1 MPGKIYLVGAGPGD
15 PALLTLKGRRCL
27 EQADVVVYDY
37 LANPRLLDFTPPRS
51 ERLLVGKHGGGERVD
66 QEHINHLLVARALQG
81 KVVVRLKGGDPFIFG
96 RGAEEALAAR
106 QAGVDYE
113 VVPGVTSAIAVPA
126 YAGIPLTHRDLASG
140 VSFIAGYE
148 DPSKNEPAVRWG
160 PLAGSGTTLVIL
172 MTQRQL
178 AGNMDKLIAGGL
190 DPDTPAAVVAWGTR
204 AAQRTVVGTA
214 ATLAGHA
221 ADAGIEPPA
230 IAIVG
235 EVVRL
240 REHLEWFE
248 RRPLFGT
255 RIVITRPRQQAADF
269 ADRLEALGA
278 EIVPFPTIETVTVPS
293 TDALDDVLR
302 RAADFDWVVF
312 TSANGVRVFFDRLRQ
327 VSADI
332 RDWHGARFAAIGPQT
347 ARALEA
353 CCVRVDAVPDEF
365 RAEGVIELLG
375 RYDLTGRRVLLPRAA
390 GARQILPEKLRALG
404 ATVEEVITYSAVR
417 PDVDT
422 SELRTLLGQGR
433 IDLITFTS
441 SSTVDNF
448 VALLGGDVRQ
458 LVGRT
463 IIGCIG
469 PITAETVRRHGWDAH
484 VQPPTYTIPAFVEA
498 IVRHFTAVR
507 SRRP

>member
-1 MPGKIYLVGAGPGD
+1 MPGKIFLVGAGPGD

-27 EQADVVVYDY
+27 EQAEVVVYDY
-37 LANPRLLDFTPPRS
+37 LANPRLLDFTPPQC
-51 ERLLVGKHGGGERVD
+51 ERFLVGKHGGGQRVE
-66 QEHINHLLVARALQG
+66 QEDINRLLIDRALQG
-81 KVVVRLKGGDPFIFG
+81 KLVVRLKGGDPFIFG

-106 QAGVDYE
+106 RAGIDYE

-140 VSFIAGYE
+140 VCFVAGYE
-148 DPSKNEPAVRWG
+148 YPSKNEPAVRWG
-160 PLAGSGTTLVIL
+160 ALAATGTTLVIL

-178 AGNMDKLIAGGL
+178 ASNMEKLIAGGL
-190 DPDTPAAVVAWGTR
+190 DPNTPAAVVVWGTR
-204 AAQRTVVGTA
+204 AAQRTVVGPA
-214 ATLAGHA
+214 ATIADQAAEAGV
-221 ADAGIEPPA
+221 EPPA

-235 EVVRL
+235 DVVRL

-248 RRPLFGT
+248 RRPLFGA

-269 ADRLEALGA
+269 ADQLEALGA
-278 EIVPFPTIETVTVPS
+278 EIVPFPTIETVTVPAA
-293 TDALDDVLR
+293 DALDDAIR

-327 VSADI
+327 LAADI
-332 RDWHGARFAAIGPQT
+332 RAWHRARFAAIGPQT

-365 RAEGVIELLG
+365 RAEGVIEVLG
-375 RYDLTGRRVLLPRAA
+375 RLDLAGRHVLLPRAA

-404 ATVEEVITYSAVR
+404 AVVEEVITYSAVR
-417 PDVDT
+417 PDIDT
-422 SELRTLLGQGR
+422 SELRTLLTHGR

-448 VALLGGDVRQ
+448 VALLGADVRD

-463 IIGCIG
+463 TIGCIG
-469 PITAETVRRHGWDAH
+469 PVTAETVRRYGWQAH
-484 VQPPTYTIPAFVEA
+484 IQPSTYTIPAFVEA
-498 IVRHFTAVR
+498 IVRHFTAER